1 MAKQPKELTYT
12 PDEKEIKKKKKT
24 PIKNKST
31 KFWIA
36 IAFGVILLF
45 LLILVSS
52 IIDIGERL
60 RNIHAYVE
68 YGFYVI
74 AFLLTYLLVINP
86 VRIILVS
93 PAFSIETVMDDKPSH
108 RRYMTYKKV
117 AKNLMERH
125 EISQTEKDK
134 LKDNMGDAVLLQQ
147 TLNEIYNS
155 TMKKKM
161 NQVIMRHAKTVLIST
176 AISQNGRLDLFTVIV
191 VNIRMIKELV
201 QICGF
206 RPSYKNLAKLT
217 INVFTTALI
226 AEGLENI
233 NINDILPTSTANLLG
248 EIPLIK
254 PVMSSVTQG
263 ITNGLLTIRIGVVTR
278 KYLFSDSK
286 ELTKAAIQ
294 KGAFMESLKMIPIV
308 VKDSIIHF
316 PQKFFDLFK
325 RNKDDEVEDF

>member
-1 MAKQPKELTYT
+1 MAKKVKELTYT
-12 PDEKEIKKKKKT
+12 PEVKDTKKKKRK

-36 IAFGVILLF
+36 IAFGVIILF
-45 LLILVSS
+45 LLMLISS

-68 YGFYVI
+68 YAFYLI
-74 AFLLTYLLVINP
+74 AFLLTYLLIINP
-86 VRIILVS
+86 VRIVLVS

-117 AKNLMERH
+117 SKNLMDRN

-134 LKDNMGDAVLLQQ
+134 LRDNMHDAVLLQQ

-176 AISQNGRLDLFTVIV
+176 AISQNGRLDLFIV
-191 VNIRMIKELV
+191 VVVNVRMIKDLV

-233 NINDILPTSTANLLG
+233 NLNDILPTSTANLLG

-254 PVMSSVTQG
+254 PVMSSITQG

-316 PQKFFDLFK
+316 PQRFFDLFK

>member
-1 MAKQPKELTYT
+1 MAKESKEPLMIDT
-12 PDEKEIKKKKKT
+12 ESEIKEPKQK
-24 PIKNKST
+24 PSGST

-36 IAFGVILLF
+36 IAFGVIILF

-60 RNIHAYVE
+60 ANIHDYVA
-68 YGFYVI
+68 YGFYAV

-93 PAFSIETVMDDKPSH
+93 PAFSIETVMDEKPSR
-108 RRYMTYKKV
+108 RRYLTYKRV
-117 AKNLMERH
+117 SKNLLERN

-134 LKDNMGDAVLLQQ
+134 LIEAINDPEALQKV
-147 TLNEIYNS
+147 LNEIYNS

-176 AISQNGRLDLFTVIV
+176 AISQNGRLDLFTVVV

-201 QICGF
+201 QMCGF

-233 NINDILPTSTANLLG
+233 NLNDILPTSTANMLG

-254 PVMSSVTQG
+254 PVMSSVAQG

-278 KYLFSDSK
+278 KYLFADSK
-286 ELTKAAIQ
+286 ELSRKAIQ
-294 KGAFMESLKMIPIV
+294 KGAFMESLKIIPIV

-316 PQKFFDLFK
+316 PQKFFDMFK
-325 RNKDDEVEDF
+325 RNKEDETVDF

>member
-1 MAKQPKELTYT
+1 MAKESKEPLMIETET
-12 PDEKEIKKKKKT
+12 EVKEPRQK
-24 PIKNKST
+24 PSGST
-31 KFWIA
+31 RFWVA
-36 IAFGVILLF
+36 IAFGVIILF

-60 RNIHAYVE
+60 ANIHEYVA
-68 YGFYVI
+68 YGFYVV

-93 PAFSIETVMDDKPSH
+93 PAFSIETVMDNKPTR
-108 RRYMTYKKV
+108 RRYLTYKRV
-117 AKNLMERH
+117 SKNLLDRD
-125 EISQTEKDK
+125 EISQTEKEK
-134 LKDNMGDAVLLQQ
+134 LKEAIDDPEALQKV
-147 TLNEIYNS
+147 LNEIYSS

-161 NQVIMRHAKTVLIST
+161 NKVIMRHAKTVLIST
-176 AISQNGRLDLFTVIV
+176 AISQNGRLDLFTVVV

-201 QICGF
+201 QMCGF

-233 NINDILPTSTANLLG
+233 NLNDILPTSTANMLG

-254 PVMSSVTQG
+254 PVMSSVAQG

-278 KYLFSDSK
+278 KYLFADSK
-286 ELTKAAIQ
+286 ELSRKAIQ

-316 PQKFFDLFK
+316 PQKFFDMFK
-325 RNKDDEVEDF
+325 RNKEDESTDF

>member
-24 PIKNKST
+24 PIKSKST

-176 AISQNGRLDLFTVIV
+176 AISQNGRLDLFTVVV

>member
-12 PDEKEIKKKKKT
+12 PEEKETKKKKKT

-176 AISQNGRLDLFTVIV
+176 AISQNGRLDLFTVVV

>member
-1 MAKQPKELTYT
+1 MAKESKEPLMIDT
-12 PDEKEIKKKKKT
+12 ESEIKEPKQK
-24 PIKNKST
+24 PSGST

-36 IAFGVILLF
+36 IAFGVIILF

-60 RNIHAYVE
+60 ANIHDYVA
-68 YGFYVI
+68 YGFYAV

-93 PAFSIETVMDDKPSH
+93 PAFSIETVMDEKPSR
-108 RRYMTYKKV
+108 RRYLTYKRV
-117 AKNLMERH
+117 SKNLLERN

-134 LKDNMGDAVLLQQ
+134 LIEAINDPEALQKV
-147 TLNEIYNS
+147 LNEIYNS

-176 AISQNGRLDLFTVIV
+176 AISQNGRLDLFTVVV

-201 QICGF
+201 QMCGF

-233 NINDILPTSTANLLG
+233 NLNDILPTSTANMLG

-254 PVMSSVTQG
+254 PVMSSIAQG

-278 KYLFSDSK
+278 KYLFADSK
-286 ELTKAAIQ
+286 ELSRKDIQ

-316 PQKFFDLFK
+316 PQKFFDMFK
-325 RNKDDEVEDF
+325 RNKEDETVDF

>member
-1 MAKQPKELTYT
+1 MAEKQKQIGLEPE
-12 PDEKEIKKKKKT
+12 EKKT
-24 PIKNKST
+24 DKNKKSKQT
-31 KFWIA
+31 KIWIA

-60 RNIHAYVE
+60 RNIHAYIE
-68 YGFYVI
+68 YSFYAI

-93 PAFSIETVMDDKPSH
+93 PAFSIETVMDSKPTH
-108 RRYMTYKKV
+108 RRYLTYKKV
-117 AKNLMERH
+117 AKNLLSRN
-125 EISQTEKDK
+125 EISVTEKSKIRASIGNAED
-134 LKDNMGDAVLLQQ
+134 LQKV
-147 TLNEIYNS
+147 LNEIYS
-155 TMKKKM
+155 TTMKKKM
-161 NQVIMRHAKTVLIST
+161 NKVIMRHAKTVLIST
-176 AISQNGRLDLFTVIV
+176 AISQNGRLDLFTVVV
-191 VNIRMIKELV
+191 VNIRMIKDLV
-201 QICGF
+201 QMCGF

-233 NINDILPTSTANLLG
+233 NFNDILPTSTANILG

-254 PVMSSVTQG
+254 PVMSSITQG
-263 ITNGLLTIRIGVVTR
+263 ITNGLLTLRIGIVTR
-278 KYLFSDSK
+278 KYLFADSK

-294 KGAFMESLKMIPIV
+294 KGAFMESLKMIPVV
-308 VKDSIIHF
+308 VKDSIVHF

-325 RNKDDEVEDF
+325 RNKEETVEDF

>member
-1 MAKQPKELTYT
+1 MANNKEPLQIETQKEPKQPKQKAST
-12 PDEKEIKKKKKT
+12 
-24 PIKNKST
+24 ST
-31 KFWIA
+31 KFWVA
-36 IAFGVILLF
+36 IAFGVMILF

-60 RNIHAYVE
+60 AKIHEYVA
-68 YGFYVI
+68 YGFYGVS
-74 AFLLTYLLVINP
+74 FLLTYILIINP

-93 PAFSIETVMDDKPSH
+93 PAFSIETVMDDKPTH
-108 RRYMTYKKV
+108 RRYQTYKRV
-117 AKNLMERH
+117 SKNLMERD

-134 LKDNMGDAVLLQQ
+134 LALALNDPEALQLA
-147 TLNEIYNS
+147 LNEIYNS

-161 NQVIMRHAKTVLIST
+161 NQVIMKHAKTVLIST
-176 AISQNGRLDLFTVIV
+176 AISQNGRLDLFTVVV

-217 INVFTTALI
+217 VNVFSTALI

-233 NINDILPTSTANLLG
+233 NLNDILPTSTANMLG

-254 PVMSSVTQG
+254 PVMSSVAQG

-278 KYLFSDSK
+278 KYLFADSK
-286 ELTKAAIQ
+286 ELSKKAIQ

-316 PQKFFDLFK
+316 PQKFFDMFK
-325 RNKDDEVEDF
+325 RNKDEESTEF

>member
-1 MAKQPKELTYT
+1 MAKESKEPLMIETET
-12 PDEKEIKKKKKT
+12 EVKEPRQK
-24 PIKNKST
+24 PSGST
-31 KFWIA
+31 RFWVA
-36 IAFGVILLF
+36 IAFGVIILF
-45 LLILVSS
+45 LLILISS

-60 RNIHAYVE
+60 ANIHEYVA
-68 YGFYVI
+68 YGFYVV

-93 PAFSIETVMDDKPSH
+93 PAFSIETVMDNKPTR
-108 RRYMTYKKV
+108 RRYLTYKRV
-117 AKNLMERH
+117 SKNLLDRD
-125 EISQTEKDK
+125 EISQTEKEK
-134 LKDNMGDAVLLQQ
+134 LKEAIDDPEALQKV
-147 TLNEIYNS
+147 LNEIYSS

-161 NQVIMRHAKTVLIST
+161 NKVIMRHAKTVLIST
-176 AISQNGRLDLFTVIV
+176 AISQNGRLDLFTVVV

-201 QICGF
+201 QMCGF

-233 NINDILPTSTANLLG
+233 NLNDILPTSTANMLG

-254 PVMSSVTQG
+254 PVMSSVAQG

-278 KYLFSDSK
+278 KYLFADSK
-286 ELTKAAIQ
+286 ELSRKAIQ

-316 PQKFFDLFK
+316 PQKFFDMFK
-325 RNKDDEVEDF
+325 RNKEDESTDF

>member
-1 MAKQPKELTYT
+1 MAKESKKPLMIDTES
-12 PDEKEIKKKKKT
+12 EIKEPKQK
-24 PIKNKST
+24 PSGST

-36 IAFGVILLF
+36 IAFGVIILF

-60 RNIHAYVE
+60 ANIHDYVA
-68 YGFYVI
+68 YGFYAV

-93 PAFSIETVMDDKPSH
+93 PAFSIETVMDEKPSR
-108 RRYMTYKKV
+108 RRYLTYKRV
-117 AKNLMERH
+117 SKNLLERN

-134 LKDNMGDAVLLQQ
+134 LIEAINDPEALQKV
-147 TLNEIYNS
+147 LNEIYNS

-176 AISQNGRLDLFTVIV
+176 AISQNGRLDLFTVVV

-201 QICGF
+201 QMCGF

-233 NINDILPTSTANLLG
+233 NLNDILPTSTANMLG

-254 PVMSSVTQG
+254 PVMSSVAQG

-278 KYLFSDSK
+278 KYLFADSK
-286 ELTKAAIQ
+286 ELSRKAIQ

-316 PQKFFDLFK
+316 PQKFFDMFK
-325 RNKDDEVEDF
+325 RNKEDETVDF

>member
-1 MAKQPKELTYT
+1 MAKESKEPLMIDT
-12 PDEKEIKKKKKT
+12 ESEIKEPKQK
-24 PIKNKST
+24 PSGST

-36 IAFGVILLF
+36 IAFGVIILF

-60 RNIHAYVE
+60 ANIHDYVA
-68 YGFYVI
+68 YGFYAV

-93 PAFSIETVMDDKPSH
+93 PAFSIETVMDEKPSR
-108 RRYMTYKKV
+108 RRYLTYKRV
-117 AKNLMERH
+117 SKNLLERN

-134 LKDNMGDAVLLQQ
+134 LIEAINDPEALQKV
-147 TLNEIYNS
+147 LNEIYNS

-176 AISQNGRLDLFTVIV
+176 AISQNGRLDLFTVVV

-201 QICGF
+201 QMCGF

-233 NINDILPTSTANLLG
+233 NLNDILPTSTANMLG

-254 PVMSSVTQG
+254 PVMSSVAQG

-278 KYLFSDSK
+278 KYLFADSK
-286 ELTKAAIQ
+286 ELSRKAIQ

-316 PQKFFDLFK
+316 PQKFFDMFK
-325 RNKDDEVEDF
+325 RNKEDETVDF

>member
-1 MAKQPKELTYT
+1 MAKESKEPLMIDT
-12 PDEKEIKKKKKT
+12 ESEIKEPKQK
-24 PIKNKST
+24 PSGST

-36 IAFGVILLF
+36 IAFGVIILF

-60 RNIHAYVE
+60 ANIHDYVA
-68 YGFYVI
+68 YGFYAV

-93 PAFSIETVMDDKPSH
+93 PAFSIETVMDEKPSR
-108 RRYMTYKKV
+108 RRYLTYKRV
-117 AKNLMERH
+117 SKNLLERN

-134 LKDNMGDAVLLQQ
+134 LIEAINDPEALQKV
-147 TLNEIYNS
+147 LNEIYNS

-161 NQVIMRHAKTVLIST
+161 NQAIMRHAKTVLIST
-176 AISQNGRLDLFTVIV
+176 AISQNGRLDLFTVVV

-201 QICGF
+201 QMCGF

-233 NINDILPTSTANLLG
+233 NLNDILPTSTANMLG

-254 PVMSSVTQG
+254 PVMSSIAQG

-278 KYLFSDSK
+278 KYLFADSK
-286 ELTKAAIQ
+286 ELSRKAIQ

-316 PQKFFDLFK
+316 PQKFFDMFK
-325 RNKDDEVEDF
+325 RNKEDETVDF

>member
-1 MAKQPKELTYT
+1 MAKESKEPLMIDT
-12 PDEKEIKKKKKT
+12 ESEIKEPKQK
-24 PIKNKST
+24 PSGST

-36 IAFGVILLF
+36 IAFGVIILF

-60 RNIHAYVE
+60 ANIHDYVA
-68 YGFYVI
+68 YGFYAI

-93 PAFSIETVMDDKPSH
+93 PAFSIETVMDEKPSR
-108 RRYMTYKKV
+108 RRYLTYKRV
-117 AKNLMERH
+117 SKNLLERN

-134 LKDNMGDAVLLQQ
+134 LIEAINDPEALQKV
-147 TLNEIYNS
+147 LNEIYNS

-176 AISQNGRLDLFTVIV
+176 AISQNGRLDLFTVVV

-201 QICGF
+201 QMCGF

-233 NINDILPTSTANLLG
+233 NLNDILPTSTANMLG

-254 PVMSSVTQG
+254 PVMSSVAQG

-278 KYLFSDSK
+278 KYLFADSK
-286 ELTKAAIQ
+286 ELSRKAIQ

-316 PQKFFDLFK
+316 PQKFFDMFK
-325 RNKDDEVEDF
+325 RNKEDETVDF

>member
-1 MAKQPKELTYT
+1 MAKQAKELTYT

-176 AISQNGRLDLFTVIV
+176 AISQNGRLDLFTVVV

-325 RNKDDEVEDF
+325 RSKDDEVEDF

>member
-1 MAKQPKELTYT
+1 
-12 PDEKEIKKKKKT
+12 
-24 PIKNKST
+24 
-31 KFWIA
+31 
-36 IAFGVILLF
+36 
-45 LLILVSS
+45 
-52 IIDIGERL
+52 
-60 RNIHAYVE
+60 
-68 YGFYVI
+68 
-74 AFLLTYLLVINP
+74 
-86 VRIILVS
+86 
-93 PAFSIETVMDDKPSH
+93 MDDKPSH

-117 AKNLMERH
+117 SKNLMERH
-125 EISQTEKDK
+125 EISQTEKNK

-176 AISQNGRLDLFTVIV
+176 TISQNGRLDLFTVVV

>member
-1 MAKQPKELTYT
+1 MANNKEPLQIETKKEPKQPKQKAST
-12 PDEKEIKKKKKT
+12 
-24 PIKNKST
+24 ST
-31 KFWIA
+31 KFWVA
-36 IAFGVILLF
+36 IAFGVMILF

-60 RNIHAYVE
+60 AKIHEYVA
-68 YGFYVI
+68 YGFYGVS
-74 AFLLTYLLVINP
+74 FLLTYILIINP

-93 PAFSIETVMDDKPSH
+93 PAFSIETVMDDKPTH
-108 RRYMTYKKV
+108 RRYQTYKRV
-117 AKNLMERH
+117 SKNLMERD

-134 LKDNMGDAVLLQQ
+134 LALALNNPEALQLA
-147 TLNEIYNS
+147 LNEIYNS

-161 NQVIMRHAKTVLIST
+161 NQVIMKHAKTVLIST
-176 AISQNGRLDLFTVIV
+176 AISQNGRLDLFTVVV

-217 INVFTTALI
+217 INVFSTALI

-233 NINDILPTSTANLLG
+233 NLNDILPTSTANMLG

-254 PVMSSVTQG
+254 PVMSSVAQG

-278 KYLFSDSK
+278 KYLFADSK
-286 ELTKAAIQ
+286 ELSKKAIQ

-316 PQKFFDLFK
+316 PQKFFDMFK
-325 RNKDDEVEDF
+325 RNKDEESTEF